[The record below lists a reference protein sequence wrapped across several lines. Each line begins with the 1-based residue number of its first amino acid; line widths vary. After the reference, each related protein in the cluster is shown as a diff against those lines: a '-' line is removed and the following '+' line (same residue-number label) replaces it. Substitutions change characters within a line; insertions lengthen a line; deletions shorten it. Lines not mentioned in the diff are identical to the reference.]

1 MGASQ
6 FVGRVGGLAVAFG
19 AGVAI
24 AGAGCAVAAADPG
37 ESTDAASRAVAS
49 AGPQASTRNRSA
61 GTVKSA
67 APTADR
73 VQRTAPRAAAA
84 ERPPAG
90 AQSVRAS
97 AVVAPEAAAAAVES
111 PAGPDEPAGVDALAP
126 LALLGSGRAPA
137 AATDSGG
144 TDSGA
149 TATPSET
156 AVEVDPVDSVDPDA
170 PDAPEAAAS
179 PAVPGPAAATR
190 PAAAAGLFPLPE
202 VIPTVCTES
211 SQACAYIVGPSGV
224 PIPDEPYDQVAMAW
238 YIEPNKPPNS
248 PEGLVYSPQVIF
260 TPEGAYPITG
270 VKQLPIDPSS
280 QEGLTE
286 VRNTFEATLQVLQPG
301 TPISYFGYSQSA
313 IISSLFQIYQAGCS
327 GSTCPPPA
335 PPAPGDWPIEG
346 LDPDQVT
353 FVTVGQEMNPNGGW
367 FSRFAGFTAPSPGLV
382 FYGATPEEPW
392 AGRTI
397 NYTLEYDGFADYPR
411 YPLNFLSSLNAAMG
425 IILVHTNYAS
435 RTYFQNVYGAL
446 DPQQAIDPVLATFG
460 PAVACKDTS
469 TTCKRLPTT
478 PGTEDSQEYYF
489 IPTPNLPLLAP
500 LRAIPLIGNPIADL
514 IQPALKVIVDL
525 GYADW
530 AHGFGTEAD
539 QPPANVLLEFG
550 VFPDVDPLEVAG
562 KLIAGVGQGIS
573 DFIAALLPGG
583 SVSRELSAM
592 GSAVAGM
599 VSNAVSSIAQLA
611 SQPLRL
617 PSLDDVLTT
626 VQNVVSQVT
635 GRISLAA
642 SALYATLLPL
652 ADFANALVIALPG
665 YAFNLVTD
673 GIQQALSGQFI
684 EGLVNAT
691 GRPVAATVGFAT
703 IIGVFQFAV
712 FALGA
717 VAAITGCGP
726 AAPVTGYCLV
736 P

>member
-1 MGASQ
+1 MGASR

-49 AGPQASTRNRSA
+49 AGPQATTRNRSA

-84 ERPPAG
+84 ERPRAG
-90 AQSVRAS
+90 VQSVRAS
-97 AVVAPEAAAAAVES
+97 AVVAPEAAAAAVAS
-111 PAGPDEPAGVDALAP
+111 PAGPAEPAGLDALAP
-126 LALLGSGRAPA
+126 LALLGSGRA
-137 AATDSGG
+137 
-144 TDSGA
+144 
-149 TATPSET
+149 
-156 AVEVDPVDSVDPDA
+156 
-170 PDAPEAAAS
+170 

-190 PAAAAGLFPLPE
+190 PAAAAGFFPLPE
-202 VIPTVCTES
+202 VTPTVCTES

-224 PIPDEPYDQVAMAW
+224 PIPDEPYDQVVMAW
-238 YIEPNKPPNS
+238 YIEPNKPHNPPNS
-248 PEGLVYSPQVIF
+248 PDDLVYSPQVIF

-335 PPAPGDWPIEG
+335 PPTPGDWPIEG

-353 FVTVGQEMNPNGGW
+353 FITVGQEMNPNGGW

-382 FYGATPEEPW
+382 FYGATPEETW
-392 AGRTI
+392 ASRTI

-435 RTYFQNVYGAL
+435 RSYFQNVYGAL

-460 PAVACKDTS
+460 PAVACQDAS
-469 TTCKRLPTT
+469 STCKRLPTT

-500 LRAIPLIGNPIADL
+500 LRAIPLIGTPIADL

-530 AHGFGTEAD
+530 AHGFGTPAD

-562 KLIAGVGQGIS
+562 KLIAGIGQGIS
-573 DFIAALLPGG
+573 DFIADLLPGG

-592 GSAVAGM
+592 GSAVDDM
-599 VSNAVSSIAQLA
+599 VSNAVSSVAQLA

-617 PSLDDVLTT
+617 PTLDDILTT

-684 EGLVNAT
+684 EGLVNAI
-691 GRPVAATVGFAT
+691 GRPLAATVGFVT